1 MMSKTDK
8 KLLEQIQEKLSTAL
22 HEDLEQG
29 VAWMTEEQ
37 AKMFKHR
44 YSYLSGA
51 IKEILDME

>member
-1 MMSKTDK
+1 MSKTDK